1 MDNDQSTGPRKRRG
15 RLAYLTQGS
24 TPAARVEGARAP
36 RPAAASR
43 SLPVGKVPGV
53 RRAAEVRRS
62 RVEQGIAAALAEFES
77 IEDALQGALGV
88 LCDVLGWRAAG
99 CWRDADEGEFV
110 AWVDASDRPAPG
122 VEPVSAFPGATRPGA
137 GDELGDA
144 AVPQSAT
151 DSLTDVA
158 NDIARLRAR
167 VPRVRRG
174 ALTDWL
180 RREHASLRAAA
191 VNGRHPMPRPFA
203 GADMAWVLPLHDEG
217 MSSGFVVGVGA
228 SAGAPDRDLARLLTT
243 VAEQL
248 GGYLQRTRS
257 QEELLRFRVAMD
269 MSGDHIY
276 LVDRASMRYID
287 VNDAMVMAS
296 GFSRAEMLHS
306 DPTLLTGLPLPAI
319 ERWYDELI
327 STGESRTSEISAR
340 RRDGEGAAFELRE
353 RALRLHGRW
362 VIVGSA
368 RDIGERRRA
377 ERAVATSRR
386 MFAVLSATNEAI
398 LRADSSQALLRRVC
412 EAAVRAGGFRAA
424 ALLVEAT
431 DAPALVVAEL
441 AGDGVDA
448 LRALRID
455 LEEHR
460 AEYLGLIGTC
470 WRSGEPVI
478 SEDYLEDPLT
488 CLVRDVAEAAGVR
501 SSVAIPL
508 LRDGR
513 VIAVLSLYATEA
525 DAFSSELLGLLERM
539 AENIVY
545 GLDVLRQAEQKREAE
560 DRVQFLATHDGL
572 TGLPNRAL
580 FNQLLGN
587 ALRNAARDGTSFAV
601 LFIDL
606 DRFKIINES
615 LGHEAGDELLRSV
628 GARLTGTL
636 RASDVVARLG
646 GDEFVVLLHRP
657 GDDGDIARSARR
669 LIDEIVEP
677 MSIRGHECR
686 ITASIGVATY
696 PGTASDEVTLMQ
708 CADVAMYAAKQEGK
722 NGFRFYSAGM
732 PSHAS
737 ERLTLENNLRLA
749 LQNDEIFLH
758 YQPKLDL
765 RSGRIVGVEA
775 LVRWQ
780 NPTLGFVSPGTFIPV
795 AEETGLIVSIGMH
808 VLREACA
815 QAVRWRDSG
824 LPPLTM
830 AVNLSARQFA
840 SEALLR
846 DILLTL
852 RETGMEPTALEFE
865 ITEGV
870 VIQNADKAQRVLT
883 ALKRSGIRIAID
895 DFGTGYSSLGQ
906 LRRFPID
913 TLKIDR
919 SFVRELPGNREDC
932 AIAEAIIAM
941 AGTLGL
947 TVVAEGVE
955 TREQA
960 DFLRAHGCD
969 LVQGFYYGKPMAPD
983 LLRPMLEAQPHL
995 VPPDERE
1002 NDG

>member
-1 MDNDQSTGPRKRRG
+1 MDKGFSTGPRKRRSRG
-15 RLAYLTQGS
+15 SLACADAVPGADGEHVPPPQAV
-24 TPAARVEGARAP
+24 PATRGAGVAR
-36 RPAAASR
+36 RPAA
-43 SLPVGKVPGV
+43 
-53 RRAAEVRRS
+53 RRAAEARRS
-62 RVEQGIAAALAEFES
+62 RVEQGIAGALAEFES
-77 IEDALQGALGV
+77 LEDALQAALKV
-88 LCDVLGWRAAG
+88 LCSVLAWRAAG
-99 CWRDADEGEFV
+99 VWLDDDAGHLV
-110 AWVDASDRPAPG
+110 AWADAGPAAHPAPG
-122 VEPVSAFPGATRPGA
+122 SVPAPD
-137 GDELGDA
+137 GDLADH
-144 AVPQSAT
+144 PT
-151 DSLTDVA
+151 
-158 NDIARLRAR
+158 DIAAGIAQLRAR
-167 VPRVRRG
+167 VPRVDRA

-180 RREHASLRAAA
+180 RREHVSLRAAA
-191 VNGRHPMPRPFA
+191 THGRHPVPRHFE
-203 GADMAWVLPLHDEG
+203 GTEMAWVLPLYDEG
-217 MSSGFVVGVGA
+217 MPSGFVVGIGA
-228 SAGAPDRDLARLLTT
+228 PAGAPDRDLARLLTT

-296 GFSRAEMLHS
+296 GFSRAELLQA
-306 DPTLLTGLPLPAI
+306 DPTLLTGLPLPVI
-319 ERWYDELI
+319 EHWYDELI
-327 STGESRTSEISAR
+327 RSGESHTSEVSAR
-340 RRDGEGAAFELRE
+340 GRDGEEGAFELRE

-362 VIVGSA
+362 VIVGTA
-368 RDIGERRRA
+368 RDIGVRRRA
-377 ERAVATSRR
+377 ERAAETSRR

-412 EAAVRAGGFRAA
+412 QAAVQAGGFRAA
-424 ALLVEAT
+424 ALLVEAS
-431 DAPALVVAEL
+431 DAPALVVSEL
-441 AGDGVDA
+441 AGEGVEA

-455 LEEHR
+455 LDATR
-460 AEYLGLIGTC
+460 ADHLGLIGAC
-470 WRSGEPVI
+470 WHDGEPVI
-478 SEDYLEDPLT
+478 SADYLDDPRT
-488 CLVRDVAEAAGVR
+488 QLVRDVAEAAGVR
-501 SSVAIPL
+501 SSVAVPL

-513 VIAVLSLYATEA
+513 VVAVLSLYATER
-525 DAFSSELLGLLERM
+525 DAFSGELLGLLERM

-615 LGHEAGDELLRSV
+615 LGHEAGDELLREV

-669 LIDEIVEP
+669 LIDVIVEP
-677 MSIRGHECR
+677 LSIRGQECR
-686 ITASIGVATY
+686 VTASIGVATY

-722 NGFRFYSAGM
+722 NGFRFYSDGM

-737 ERLTLENNLRLA
+737 ERLTLENNLRRA
-749 LQNDEIFLH
+749 LQNGEIFLH

-780 NPTLGFVSPGTFIPV
+780 SAQLGFVSPATFIPV

-815 QAVRWRDSG
+815 QAVRWRASG

-852 RETGMEPTALEFE
+852 RETGMEPTDLELE

-870 VIQNADKAQRVLT
+870 VIQNADKAQRVLS
-883 ALKRSGIRIAID
+883 ALKRTGIRIAID

-919 SFVRELPGNREDC
+919 SFVRELPDNVEDC
-932 AIAEAIIAM
+932 GIAHAIIAM

-960 DFLRAHGCD
+960 EFLREHGCD
-969 LVQGFYYGKPMAPD
+969 LVQGFFYSKPMAAD

-995 VPPDERE
+995 VPVDDSE